1 MSIFGIIALS
11 FLVALGMT
19 CVAYGILY
27 AIDECTYGGVDDWV
41 FVLVLVGT
49 LVVTLV
55 GGIFAGIAINDEQQK
70 LFIVQYEAQK
80 EVIESSLESEVLT
93 GFERVELVKQ
103 ASELNGELATRK
115 AKYDIWHYVTYED
128 GLYDNIEP
136 IRLK

>member
-1 MSIFGIIALS
+1 MSIFGIIAIS
-11 FLVALGMT
+11 FLAACGVSL
-19 CVAYGILY
+19 VVYGVLY
-27 AIDECTYGGVDDWV
+27 AIEENTYGGVDDMV
-41 FVLVLVGT
+41 FVLVLVGS
-49 LVVTLV
+49 LVVTWV
-55 GGIFAGIAINDEQQK
+55 GGTFAGIAINDERQK

-128 GLYDNIEP
+128 GLYDNVEP

>member
-1 MSIFGIIALS
+1 MSIFVIIVLS
-11 FLVALGMT
+11 FLSALAVAL
-19 CVAYGILY
+19 VVYGILY
-27 AIDECTYGGVDDWV
+27 VIDERTYGVDDWV
-41 FVLVLVGT
+41 FVLVLVGA
-49 LVVTLV
+49 LVVAWV
-55 GGIFAGIAINDEQQK
+55 GGTFAGIAIYEELEE
-70 LFIVQYEAQK
+70 LFVVQYEAQK

>member
-11 FLVALGMT
+11 FLVALAVT
-19 CVAYGILY
+19 LVAYGILY
-27 AIDECTYGGVDDWV
+27 AIGECTYGVDDWV
-41 FVLVLVGT
+41 YVLVLVGT
-49 LVVTLV
+49 LVVTWV
-55 GGIFAGIAINDEQQK
+55 GGTFVGIAINDERQK

-128 GLYDNIEP
+128 GLYDNVEP

>member
-1 MSIFGIIALS
+1 MSIFGIIGLS

-27 AIDECTYGGVDDWV
+27 AIDECTYGVDDWV

-55 GGIFAGIAINDEQQK
+55 GGTFAGIAINDEQQK

-80 EVIESSLESEVLT
+80 EVIEGSLESEVLT